1 MNQQSFEFC
10 DEVLQQCLGAEAALS
25 LRPSPRMRRGDI
37 EKLLSDDAEWRLLH
51 GRRAAIE
58 WGIRDAVDAAIASE
72 RLLVTAHGLVYFARL
87 RTPLWRNS
95 PRALY
100 YLATP
105 ESLFEP
111 IVDRVRVTPLRPGSA
126 AAVDDR
132 FGHDLLFA
140 WPLDAGLRRMLD
152 DRPVLRMESIGRP

>member
-10 DEVLQQCLGAEAALS
+10 DEVLQQCFGTGVAL
-25 LRPSPRMRRGDI
+25 SPRMRRDDI
-37 EKLLSDDAEWRLLH
+37 ERLLADDAEWRLLH

-58 WGIRDAVDAAIASE
+58 WGVQDAVDIAITSE
-72 RLLVTAHGLVYFARL
+72 CLLVTARGLVYSARL
-87 RTPLWRNS
+87 RTTPS
-95 PRALY
+95 AKSSGALY

-105 ESLFEP
+105 TSLFEP

-132 FGHDLLFA
+132 FGHDLVFS

-152 DRPVLRMESIGRP
+152 DRPVLRMESVGRP